1 MLLIRSSVPRL
12 PITEINEMKINAP
25 DAYTL
30 LPTVLLDDNGYPTD
44 EWLQYLKTYKPDESL
59 PLLTF
64 VKTVLV
70 DGWYMSD
77 WGFKLSKKYKGKY
90 KLELYTGGWSGNE
103 EIIEAIM
110 SNMWLTNFKMKFL
123 MWRTGGH
130 YYFELSVG

>member
-1 MLLIRSSVPRL
+1 
-12 PITEINEMKINAP
+12 MKINAP